1 MTLIGLISDV
11 HATPQPVADALAIFS
26 KSSVDHIVCA
36 GDIAGYGNQLEETIA
51 LLIDSGCESI
61 RGNHELMYLKSI
73 EGEEETSVSKYFK
86 QLPAFLDFTF
96 DGKRL
101 HIAHAHPPKAC
112 MGGIKLLDKQ
122 GEVQADQIVVWTD
135 RLAAFD
141 YDVLVVGHT
150 HQVFAEQLGHTLVV
164 NPGSSAF
171 NHTCAILSLPEMT
184 VEVFSLSNKAP
195 IKSWNWGSYQISTE

>member
-1 MTLIGLISDV
+1 MTLIGLISDI
-11 HATPQPVADALAIFS
+11 HATPQPVAEALAIFS

-61 RGNHELMYLKSI
+61 LGNHELMYLKSI

-195 IKSWNWGSYQISTE
+195 IKSWNWGSYQVSME